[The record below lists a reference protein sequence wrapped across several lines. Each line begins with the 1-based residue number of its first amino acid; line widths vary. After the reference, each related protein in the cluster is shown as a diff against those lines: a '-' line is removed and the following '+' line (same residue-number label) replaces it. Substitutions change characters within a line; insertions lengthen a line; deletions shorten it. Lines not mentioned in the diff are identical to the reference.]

1 LIQHVEPS
9 FTADLYDNGSENE
22 KSYYS
27 RKVREYRESLSSI
40 EELYRNEIFFC
51 KNDCYSFGATLVL
64 EPSDSEYEFFFIQ
77 KLRQYDVRISAIAE
91 FLDFQLENNYNE
103 NPAQFLR
110 FLKLCLRQYPDLF
123 TARSLKLLRSG
134 QMREANRFLLRHP
147 ELFCTCRMNILYR

>member
-1 LIQHVEPS
+1 MVVRTKKAITQG
-9 FTADLYDNGSENE
+9 GS
-22 KSYYS
+22 
-27 RKVREYRESLSSI
+27 ESLSSI

-64 EPSDSEYEFFFIQ
+64 DPSDSEYEFFFIQ
-77 KLRQYDVRISAIAE
+77 KLRQYDTRISAIAE

-123 TARSLKLLRSG
+123 TARVIETTQEWIDERSQWVPAQTSGTVLQMQNEYTLPVKEAPLL
-134 QMREANRFLLRHP
+134 
-147 ELFCTCRMNILYR
+147 